1 MRDVKE
7 RACAPQ
13 RRHLADVV
21 VRFAGDSGDGMQ
33 LAGGQFA
40 LASALQGNDL
50 ATFPDYP
57 AEIRAPAGTL
67 YGVSGF
73 QVRFAEHDV
82 GTPGDRPDVLVAMNP
97 AALKT
102 SLLDLPP
109 GALIVLN
116 TGGFTKGN
124 LKKAG
129 YERNPLED
137 DSLEGFRV
145 FPVDVT
151 RGALEAARPFG
162 LGAKDAQRTK
172 NMFALG
178 LLLWLFDR
186 PLQPVVEAVE
196 RRFAKK
202 SPEIARANVAVL
214 KAGWTY
220 GETAELPQGIEPSCV
235 PAARLEPGEYRALSG
250 NEALAWGL
258 VAAAQRA
265 GLSLVYGSY
274 PITPASPLLHHLAAL
289 RHFGVTTV
297 QAEDEIAAV
306 GIALGASYGGAL
318 GVTGTSGPGLDL
330 KAETIGLAIAAE
342 LPLVVIDVQRGGPST
357 GLPTKTEQSDLLQAL
372 WGRHGESPLPVLAAR
387 SPSDCFW
394 AAFEAVRVAVRHMTP
409 VVLLSDGAI
418 ANGAEPW
425 RIPEYS
431 ELPEVRGR
439 QTVAVEGFSV
449 TARDPET
456 LARPWA
462 IPGEPGLQHR
472 LGGLERDE
480 HSGSISYDPANHQR
494 MTELRAEKVR
504 RVARELPAASLV
516 EGEAPGDV
524 LLVGWGSTYGA
535 LRQATRVARSRGVRA
550 AHLHLRWLNPLPE
563 GVESLLR
570 RFDRVL
576 VAELNGGQLWR
587 LLRSEFLVPA
597 ERFSKVAGQPLRV
610 AEVLDAL
617 GVAPTAAARG
627 AVSFGAREVR

>member
-1 MRDVKE
+1 MTDSQARP
-7 RACAPQ
+7 CAPE
-13 RRHLADVV
+13 RRHLTDVV

-73 QVRFAEHDV
+73 QVRFAEHEV
-82 GTPGDRPDVLVAMNP
+82 RTPGDRPDVLVAMNP
-97 AALKT
+97 AALKS
-102 SLLDLPP
+102 SLSDMPP
-109 GALIVLN
+109 GALILVN
-116 TGGFTKGN
+116 TGAFTKGN

-129 YERNPLED
+129 YERSPLD
-137 DSLEGFRV
+137 DGSLQGFRV

-151 RGALEAARPFG
+151 RGALEAVRPFG

-178 LLLWLFDR
+178 LVLWLFDR
-186 PLQPVVEAVE
+186 PLHPVAEAIE
-196 RRFAKK
+196 RRFSKK
-202 SPEIARANVAVL
+202 APKIARANVAAL
-214 KAGWTY
+214 RAGWAY
-220 GETAELPQGIEPSCV
+220 GETAELPQGVEPVCV
-235 PAARLEPGEYRALSG
+235 PAAKLVPGEYRALSG

-258 VAAAQRA
+258 VAAARQA

-306 GIALGASYGGAL
+306 GLALGASYGGAL

-372 WGRHGESPLPVLAAR
+372 WGRHGEAPLPVLAAR
-387 SPSDCFW
+387 SPADCFW

-425 RIPEYS
+425 RIPALS
-431 ELPEVRGR
+431 DLPEVPGR
-439 QTVAVEGFSV
+439 RLVAAEGFSV
-449 TARDPET
+449 TERDPQT

-462 IPGEPGLQHR
+462 VPGDPGLQHR

-480 HSGSISYDPANHQR
+480 HTGAISYDPANHRR
-494 MTELRAEKVR
+494 MTDLRAEKVR
-504 RVARELPAASLV
+504 RVARGLPPASLA
-516 EGEAPGDV
+516 EGEAPGEL

-535 LRQATRVARSRGVRA
+535 LRQATRQARARGRRV

-563 GVESLLR
+563 GLGELLG
-570 RFDRVL
+570 RFERVL

-587 LLRSEFLVPA
+587 LIRSEFLVPA
-597 ERFSKVAGQPLRV
+597 ERLAKVAGQPLRV
-610 AEVLDAL
+610 GEVLDAIE
-617 GVAPTAAARG
+617 ARTAG
-627 AVSFGAREVR
+627 AGRSPRTGEVRP

>member
-1 MRDVKE
+1 MHE
-7 RACAPQ
+7 SNESCAPE

-57 AEIRAPAGTL
+57 AEIRAPAGTI

-73 QVRFAEHDV
+73 QVRFAEHEV
-82 GTPGDRPDVLVAMNP
+82 RTPGDRPDVLVAMNP
-97 AALKT
+97 AALKA
-102 SLLDLPP
+102 SLPDMLP
-109 GALIVLN
+109 GALLVVN
-116 TGGFTKGN
+116 TGGFTRAN
-124 LKKAG
+124 LEKAG
-129 YERNPLED
+129 YAQNPLED
-137 DSLEGFRV
+137 GSLEGYRV
-145 FPVDVT
+145 FPVDIT

-186 PLQPVVEAVE
+186 PLQPVIEGIE
-196 RRFAKK
+196 RRFGRKK
-202 SPEIARANVAVL
+202 PEIAQANVAVL
-214 KAGWTY
+214 RAGWAY
-220 GETAELPQGIEPSCV
+220 GETAELPQGVEPACV

-258 VAAAQRA
+258 TTAARQA
-265 GLSLVYGSY
+265 GLPLVYGSY

-289 RHFGVTTV
+289 RTFGVTTV

-306 GIALGASYGGAL
+306 GVALGASYGGAL

-330 KAETIGLAIAAE
+330 KAETIGLAVAAE
-342 LPLVVIDVQRGGPST
+342 LPMVIVDVQRGGPST

-387 SPSDCFW
+387 SPADCFW
-394 AAFEAVRVAVRHMTP
+394 AAFEAVRVAIESMTP

-425 RIPEYS
+425 RIPDLDD
-431 ELPEVRGR
+431 LPAVPGRGP
-439 QTVAVEGFSV
+439 VDPEGFSV
-449 TARDPET
+449 MARDPKT

-462 IPGEPGLQHR
+462 VPGTPGLEHR
-472 LGGLERDE
+472 LGGLERDART
-480 HSGSISYDPANHQR
+480 GVISYDPENHRR

-504 RVARELPAASLV
+504 RVADRLPEAALD
-516 EGEAPGDV
+516 EGEAPGEL

-535 LRQATRVARSRGVRA
+535 LRQATLQAIERGWKV
-550 AHLHLRWLNPLPE
+550 AHLHLRWLNPLPRGLE
-563 GVESLLR
+563 ALLR
-570 RFDRVL
+570 RFEHVV

-597 ERFSKVAGQPLRV
+597 ERLDKVAGQPLHV
-610 AEVLDAL
+610 GEVFSAIETRL
-617 GVAPTAAARG
+617 GGARGESSRTTAAG
-627 AVSFGAREVR
+627 A